1 MSVDSDVQTAA
12 AITDEELCAGLQAH
26 VSTAGDGES
35 DGEPADTNDSQ
46 PDAAAVT
53 LAVAL
58 QSMNNVRA
66 YLEAAGCSSYEL
78 FHGLQDQVYA
88 TGRQQVVQKNN
99 KTFLPAA
106 VTT

>member
-1 MSVDSDVQTAA
+1 MAAVVYCYRRASFTTTADDETENVEVSNDKTAAVEPPAGITAEDFDRYIDSDVQTAA

-58 QSMNNVRA
+58 
-66 YLEAAGCSSYEL
+66 
-78 FHGLQDQVYA
+78 
-88 TGRQQVVQKNN
+88 
-99 KTFLPAA
+99 
-106 VTT
+106 